1 MEKQRPLGSDAGG
14 YQPPNPSDLP
24 GESEPTNYSE
34 DFLPP
39 EDDNPLAA
47 EAAEADVDAFM
58 EGVDSQILGAKA
70 DIETLLSDLSSD
82 EEGIQ
87 SLASR
92 EANIVGVGIGI
103 SDGSIPG
110 AFPGEPALEV
120 YTIEPESSERIKAR
134 LASSLGASALA
145 DNDFPLQTVR
155 TGIIEAQPHRFRL
168 RPSPCGISLGHV
180 KVTAGTQGVLCR
192 GRKAPRNQRLMI
204 LSNNHVLANCNN
216 AALGDPIVQPG
227 TYDGGKAPQDTIAV
241 LESFRLLNFSGG
253 NNLVDGATA
262 WAWPDRVRKELVYIS
277 GGRLMYFNVGSV
289 PVAAVPGL
297 AVGKS
302 GRTTQLTS
310 GQVVAVGVTINV
322 GYSGGRVGKF
332 VNQIAIRAAS
342 GDFSQGGDSGSLI
355 WTWDS
360 RRAPVGLLFAGG
372 GGTTFANRITD
383 VLAALDVNLVT

>member
-1 MEKQRPLGSDAGG
+1 MQKQRPLGKDAGG

-24 GESEPTNYSE
+24 GQSEPTNHSE

-39 EDDNPLAA
+39 EDDNPLAC
-47 EAAEADVDAFM
+47 EAADADVNAFI
-58 EGVDSQILGAKA
+58 EGVDSQILGVKA
-70 DIETLLSDLSSD
+70 DIETLLSELSFD

-120 YTIEPESSERIKAR
+120 YTIEPESSETIKAR

-145 DNDFPLQTVR
+145 DGDFPLQTVR

-241 LESFRLLNFSGG
+241 LESFRLMNFSGG
-253 NNLVDGATA
+253 NNLIDAATA
-262 WAWPDRVRKELVYIS
+262 WAWPDRVRKELFYIS
-277 GGRLMYFNVGSV
+277 GGRLIYFTVGSL

-322 GYSGGRVGKF
+322 GYPGGRVGKF

-355 WTWDS
+355 WTRDS

-383 VLAALDVNLVT
+383 VLAALDVTLVT